1 MSPFRYQLATE
12 NLKLIYQAATV
23 IDRLSD
29 LLLKK
34 PVTVFIVP
42 FVKALN
48 GLGPGGLSAFNFR
61 SLSANDASKII
72 HYSNLFLS
80 AILSTK
86 K

>member
-1 MSPFRYQLATE
+1 MSPFRYQLAME

-23 IDRLSD
+23 ID

-42 FVKALN
+42 SVKALN

-61 SLSANDASKII
+61 SLCERCCEANTLQQFVPFSDP
-72 HYSNLFLS
+72 FD
-80 AILSTK
+80 
-86 K
+86 

>member
-23 IDRLSD
+23 IDRLYD

-42 FVKALN
+42 SVKALN

-61 SLSANDASKII
+61 SLCERCCEANTLQQFVPFSDP
-72 HYSNLFLS
+72 FD
-80 AILSTK
+80 
-86 K
+86 

>member
-1 MSPFRYQLATE
+1 MSPFRYQLAME

-23 IDRLSD
+23 ID

-42 FVKALN
+42 SVKALN

-61 SLSANDASKII
+61 SLCERCCEVNTLQQFVPFSDP
-72 HYSNLFLS
+72 FD
-80 AILSTK
+80 
-86 K
+86 